1 MKIIYALFLFLF
13 YSTFSLAQI
22 LTNKKN
28 YIDSLN
34 QVLKVEA
41 NDSLKAR
48 AAFLLSDYWVYR
60 DTIQSKK
67 YLDQSKK
74 LSRGNDYL
82 QGIYNYQQGHYYMD
96 RMPKETVKWYK
107 KSLKVLQKHRTQDS
121 YFYQANIWGNM
132 SVLDERDD
140 DITAALD
147 KLLHKAIPLA
157 EKAKAYSLLA
167 SLQTNAGSIL
177 TTVGMFKEA
186 STYFKKSLAYYKGKA
201 VRSDR
206 VLITCI
212 FAAQNYILDYKNEAA
227 KTLIDRAE
235 VILKDFPD
243 SDYNIEFND
252 LQANYYL
259 ANDQLDSALI
269 AINKGLALS
278 EKMQFDPF
286 VPSLYKHLYHY
297 YMRVNKYNDAL
308 KALEI
313 AMDSQLYP
321 NLSELGNN
329 SELMSIVYKKL
340 NNDRLAYQWAKK
352 SLALK
357 DSLYNLNLYKEISN
371 LEGEFRFNEKEKEI
385 VKLQLEKFES
395 ELKAKNQRLL
405 NWLLGFGALVLFLAL
420 LMVANFYKT
429 NRQHNIHKLREIEQQ
444 KELQIAQAIMEGEE
458 RERQRLGRDLHDGL
472 GGALSGIKIKLS
484 SQQKNISSPILEESI
499 LQLENS
505 IKELRSISRNM
516 MPETLLRSGLETA
529 IRDLCVSFTLDHIDV
544 EFQSSGIQKDMQ
556 MVSQVNIYR
565 IIQELLTNAIKHA
578 HCNKIIVQCLQ
589 NQDEFL
595 ITVEDN
601 GKGFS
606 NQNLEK
612 SKGIGLKNVKNRV
625 NYMKGSLVIDSH
637 QGTTVNIELYV

>member
-1 MKIIYALFLFLF
+1 MKILYPFFIFLSF
-13 YSTFSLAQI
+13 STFSFAQI
-22 LTNKKN
+22 LTTKKN

-34 QVLKVEA
+34 QILKVET

-48 AAFLLSDYWVYR
+48 AAFLLSDYWVFR
-60 DTIQSKK
+60 DRIKAQK
-67 YLDQSKK
+67 YLNQSKK
-74 LSRGNDYL
+74 LIKNNEYL
-82 QGIYNYQQGHYYMD
+82 LGIYNYQQAHHYMD
-96 RMPKETVKWYK
+96 KNPNEAVKWFK
-107 KSLKVLQKHRTQDS
+107 KSLKLLRKFRTKDS
-121 YFYQANIWGNM
+121 YYYQSSIWANLAI
-132 SVLDERDD
+132 LDERED

-147 KLLHKAIPLA
+147 KYLHKAIPLA
-157 EKAKAYSLLA
+157 EKANTYFLLA
-167 SLQTNAGSIL
+167 SHQTNAASIL
-177 TTVGMFKEA
+177 SAIGMRKEA
-186 STYFKKSLAYYKGKA
+186 TSYFLNSLAYYEGKTI
-201 VRSDR
+201 RSDR

-329 SELMSIVYKKL
+329 SELMSVVYKKL

-385 VKLQLEKFES
+385 LKLQSEKFES

-405 NWLLGFGALVLFLAL
+405 NWLLGFGGAVLFLAL
-420 LMVANFYKT
+420 LVVANFYKT
-429 NRQHNIHKLREIEQQ
+429 NKQHNAHKLREIEQQ

-484 SQQKNISSPILEESI
+484 SQQKNISSPVLDESI

-529 IRDLCVSFTLDHIDV
+529 IRDLCVSFTNDSVDI
-544 EFQSSGIQKDMQ
+544 EFQSNEIQNDMQ
-556 MVSQVNIYR
+556 IVSQVNIYR

-578 HCNKIIVQCLQ
+578 QCNKIIVQCIQ
-589 NQDEFL
+589 NQDKFL

-606 NQNLEK
+606 YQNLEK
-612 SKGIGLKNVKNRV
+612 SKGIGLNNVQNRV
-625 NYMKGSLVIDSH
+625 NYMKGSFTVDSH
-637 QGTTVNIELYV
+637 QGTTINIELYV